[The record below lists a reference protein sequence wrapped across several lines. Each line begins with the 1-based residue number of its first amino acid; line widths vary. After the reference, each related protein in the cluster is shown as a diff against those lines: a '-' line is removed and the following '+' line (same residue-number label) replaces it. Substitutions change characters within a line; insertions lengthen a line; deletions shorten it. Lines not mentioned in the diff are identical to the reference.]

1 LQGLEAPVTLRQPG
15 RACPLA
21 IDLTTFAL
29 HEMLRCGREL
39 RDAVRSAGSVEE
51 AAGVVVRY
59 FYDACTE
66 PVSGRRTCA
75 LARFYKT
82 HAYGDLPPD
91 LQDFAAGL
99 LSGIPPAPA
108 MQCLTLLATAG
119 ARPEWNDR
127 RLSRGHRAIPLPSP
141 EIVEQAPMIA
151 QLVRQMGVDIA
162 AVVRPSPELL
172 RSAEGKTYS
181 VFHVENAVGSPYI
194 PAQAEFVVP
203 HGVRSVVGFG
213 GLHRHEFFAVIIFAT
228 VPIPPGAADRFRNIA
243 LDLKAALLTLPETH
257 VFQNAPA

>member
-1 LQGLEAPVTLRQPG
+1 M
-15 RACPLA
+15 PL
-21 IDLTTFAL
+21 DLTNFGL

-39 RDAVRSAGSVEE
+39 RDAVRPAGSVEE

-59 FYDACTE
+59 FYDACIE
-66 PVSGRRTCA
+66 PLSERRSCV

-91 LQDFAAGL
+91 LQDFTAGL
-99 LSGIPPAPA
+99 LGGTAATPT

-151 QLVRQMGVDIA
+151 QLVRQMGLDIA
-162 AVVRPSPELL
+162 TVVRPSPDLL

-181 VFHVENAVGSPYI
+181 VFHVEEAAGSPYI
-194 PAQAEFVVP
+194 PAQTEFVGP

-213 GLHRHEFFAVIIFAT
+213 GLHRHDFFAVILFAT
-228 VPIPPGAADRFRNIA
+228 VPIPRVAAERFRNIA
-243 LDLKAALLTLPETH
+243 LDLKAALHTLPETR
-257 VFQNAPA
+257 VFQSAPACT

>member
-1 LQGLEAPVTLRQPG
+1 MAL
-15 RACPLA
+15 
-21 IDLTTFAL
+21 DLTNFDL

-59 FYDACTE
+59 FYDACVDPNSE
-66 PVSGRRTCA
+66 RRSCV

-82 HAYGDLPPD
+82 HAYGALPPD
-91 LQDFAAGL
+91 LQDFAADL
-99 LSGIPPAPA
+99 LAGTAPTPA

-127 RLSRGHRAIPLPSP
+127 RLSRGHRAVPLPSP

-151 QLVRQMGVDIA
+151 QLVRQMGLDIA
-162 AVVRPSPELL
+162 AVVRPSPDLL

-181 VFHVENAVGSPYI
+181 VFHVEEAAGSPYI
-194 PAQAEFVVP
+194 PAQTEFVVP
-203 HGVRSVVGFG
+203 HGVRSVLGFG
-213 GLHRHEFFAVIIFAT
+213 GLHRHDFFAVILFAT
-228 VPIPPGAADRFRNIA
+228 VPIPRAAADRFRNIA
-243 LDLKAALLTLPETH
+243 LDLKAALHTLPETR
-257 VFQNAPA
+257 VFQDASV

>member
-1 LQGLEAPVTLRQPG
+1 
-15 RACPLA
+15 LA
-21 IDLTTFAL
+21 IDLANFDL

-39 RDAVRSAGSVEE
+39 REAVRQTPTIEE
-51 AAGVVVRY
+51 AARVVVRH
-59 FYDACTE
+59 FYDACID
-66 PVSGRRTCA
+66 PVSGARSCT

-82 HAYGDLPPD
+82 HAYGELPPD

-99 LSGIPPAPA
+99 LAGTEATPE
-108 MQCLTLLATAG
+108 MQCLTLMATAG

-151 QLVRQMGVDIA
+151 QLVRQMGLDIA
-162 AVVRPSPELL
+162 TVVRPSPDVL
-172 RSAEGKTYS
+172 RSAAGKTYS
-181 VFHVENAVGSPYI
+181 VFHVEEATGSPYI

-213 GLHRHEFFAVIIFAT
+213 GVQRHDFFAVILFAT
-228 VPIPPGAADRFRNIA
+228 VPIPRAAADRFRNIA
-243 LDLKAALLTLPETH
+243 LDLKAALHTLPETG
-257 VFQNAPA
+257 VFEEASS

>member
-1 LQGLEAPVTLRQPG
+1 VT
-15 RACPLA
+15 
-21 IDLTTFAL
+21 IDLATFDL

-39 RDAVRSAGSVEE
+39 REAVRHAATIEE
-51 AAGVVVRY
+51 AARVVVRY
-59 FYDACTE
+59 FYDVCVD
-66 PVSGRRTCA
+66 PVSGRASCA

-82 HAYGDLPPD
+82 HAYGELPPD

-99 LSGIPPAPA
+99 LAGASVAPT

-151 QLVRQMGVDIA
+151 QLVRQMGLDIA
-162 AVVRPSPELL
+162 AVVRPSPDVL

-181 VFHVENAVGSPYI
+181 VFHVEDAVGSPYI

-203 HGVRSVVGFG
+203 YGVRSVVGFG
-213 GLHRHEFFAVIIFAT
+213 GLHRHDFFAVILFAT
-228 VPIPPGAADRFRNIA
+228 VPIPRGAADRFRNIA
-243 LDLKAALLTLPETH
+243 LDLKAALYTLPETR
-257 VFQNAPA
+257 VFKDAPADTPHPPRR